1 MTENITYPHTRVVIN
16 AKMRAVKWGHKM
28 PVVYKW
34 WVKGVKD
41 PKITQPT
48 QEERNK
54 NNRNIQSEIPLI

>member
-1 MTENITYPHTRVVIN
+1 MTENITYTHMRVVID
-16 AKMRAVKWGHKM
+16 AKRRAIVKWEHKM
-28 PVVYKW
+28 QVVYNW

-54 NNRNIQSEIPLI
+54 K